1 MQSLF
6 EEIGMDRAMEIMMNA
21 TSEAAKRTD
30 QLNAKAETKM
40 IDDSPQREAKQVI
53 VVRKDLKMN
62 VGKAAAQISHASMA
76 PLTNRLR
83 ADDIGLPLEEGS
95 DITLRITFAGGNSH
109 DEAFLGWVRGQFAK
123 VVLGID
129 TEEEL
134 REIVAAAEAAGV
146 PHVAIVDEGRTAF
159 HGVPTLTCVSFG
171 PTYPEFLDNLTGHLK
186 LYNVK
191 GK

>member
-1 MQSLF
+1 LL
-6 EEIGMDRAMEIMMNA
+6 EEIGKDRVMEIITTA
-21 TSEAAKRTD
+21 TSEAAKCTD
-30 QLNAKAETKM
+30 QLNTEVETKM
-40 IDDSPQREAKQVI
+40 FDDYPQREAKQVI

-83 ADDIGLPLEEGS
+83 ADDIGMPLQEES
-95 DITLRITFAGGNSH
+95 DVTLRITFVGGNPH

-123 VVLGID
+123 VVLGVD

-134 REIVAAAEAAGV
+134 REIIAAAEAAGV